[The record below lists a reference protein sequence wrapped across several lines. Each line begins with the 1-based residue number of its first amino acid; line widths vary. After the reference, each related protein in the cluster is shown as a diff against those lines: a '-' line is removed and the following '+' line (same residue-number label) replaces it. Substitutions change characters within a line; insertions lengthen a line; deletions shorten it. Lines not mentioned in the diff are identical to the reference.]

1 MVVTTTD
8 DGDHDDNKH
17 NNHGSSYSG
26 YGSGIDGRL
35 WGSSQREGYLVCSIE
50 SLLKGTYLQVLTQ
63 EARFRI

>member
-1 MVVTTTD
+1 MVVTITD
-8 DGDHDDNKH
+8 DDDHDDNKH

-26 YGSGIDGRL
+26 NGSGIDGRL
-35 WGSSQREGYLVCSIE
+35 WRPSQREGYLVCSIE